1 MTEITR
7 NLLEQQIAAASKQS
21 EMLNAVMA
29 RVGG

>member
-1 MTEITR
+1 MALCDT
-7 NLLEQQIAAASKQS
+7 LEQQIDAANSKQS